1 MELIAKL
8 TIIAYVKDMHK
19 NNVIL
24 LIVVAL
30 LVGFVIGA
38 IAGIKFSSKETP
50 RPVAQTDGTTSE
62 NPKIVSNE
70 DISRLQN
77 ILKGE
82 PGNLNALI
90 ALGNLY
96 FDSNEPQ
103 KAIDMYERALKVDPA
118 NADVRTDMATM
129 YRNLKDYD
137 KSIKELREAASHNPK
152 HANSR
157 FNLGVVLLHD
167 KKDYKGAVTAWEEF
181 LKVEPTGERAD
192 TIRQRLGQLRSMEK

>member
-1 MELIAKL
+1 ML
-8 TIIAYVKDMHK
+8 KDVHK

-24 LIVVAL
+24 LIIVAL

-38 IAGIKFSSKETP
+38 IAGIKFSSKESP
-50 RPVAQTDGTTSE
+50 RPVAETDGAAPE

-70 DISRLQN
+70 DLSHLQN
-77 ILKGE
+77 ILKE
-82 PGNLNALI
+82 DSDNLKALI
-90 ALGNLY
+90 SLGNLY

-103 KAIDMYERALKVDPA
+103 KAIDMYRRALKIDPA

-137 KSIKELREAASHNPK
+137 KAVKELREAASHNPK

-167 KKDYKGAVTAWEEF
+167 KKDYKGAITAWEEF
-181 LKVEPTGERAD
+181 LKVEPAGERAD

>member
-1 MELIAKL
+1 ML
-8 TIIAYVKDMHK
+8 KDMHK

-24 LIVVAL
+24 LIIVAL

-38 IAGIKFSSKETP
+38 IAGIKFSSKESP
-50 RPVAQTDGTTSE
+50 RPVAETDGTAPE

-70 DISRLQN
+70 DLSHLQN
-77 ILKGE
+77 LK
-82 PGNLNALI
+82 ALI
-90 ALGNLY
+90 SLGNLY

-103 KAIDMYERALKVDPA
+103 KAIDMYGRALKIDPV

-137 KSIKELREAASHNPK
+137 KAVKELREAASHNPK

-167 KKDYKGAVTAWEEF
+167 KKDYKGAITAWEEF
-181 LKVEPTGERAD
+181 LKVEPAGERAD